1 MGNVLSH
8 DEVDSLL
15 NGISDGKVKT
25 ETDTPE
31 RGKGLNVYDF
41 KSRAGPSFASMPALG
56 TINERFVGS
65 SRASLSAAT
74 RSGIDVTISSTESV
88 PFDEFSRSIPLP
100 SSLNIFKMAPLKGF
114 ALLVMEGPLVFAFV
128 DTFFGGKG
136 DGQAK
141 PEGKDFTPIE
151 TRIMEKVIG
160 IILGDLEHA
169 WSDVHNIKMALTRSE
184 MDPKFA
190 AIAKPNDSVM
200 VSRFKVEFGNTTGNM
215 TICIPYSTI
224 APLREQLKQG
234 LQNEKVEADQRWRK
248 YIQEKIKGLAL
259 NVRCTLGMTK
269 ITGREL
275 LDIKVDDIIP
285 LDQGVNDLITVSVE
299 DIPKFKGF
307 PGTRNSKQAIR
318 ISESVN
324 KE

>member
-1 MGNVLSH
+1 MGNVLSQ

-31 RGKGLNVYDF
+31 RGKRLKIYDF
-41 KSRAGPSFASMPALG
+41 TSQAGPSLASMPALG
-56 TINERFVGS
+56 TINERFIGS
-65 SRASLSAAT
+65 VTANLSAAT
-74 RSGIDVTISSTESV
+74 QSVIDVTISSTESV
-88 PFDEFSRSIPLP
+88 TFDEFSRSIPLP
-100 SSLNIFKMAPLKGF
+100 SSLNIFKMAPLKGSG
-114 ALLVMEGPLVFAFV
+114 LLVMEGSLVFAFV

-136 DGQAK
+136 GGQVK

-151 TRIMEKVIG
+151 TRIIEKVIG

-169 WSDVHNIKMALTRSE
+169 WSDVHKIKMVLARSE
-184 MDPKFA
+184 MDPQFA
-190 AIAKPNDSVM
+190 AIAKPTDSVM
-200 VSRFKVEFGNTTGNM
+200 VNKFTVELGNAAGNM
-215 TICIPYSTI
+215 TICIPHSSI
-224 APLREQLKQG
+224 EPLREKLRHG
-234 LQNEKVEADQRWRK
+234 LQNEKVEVDQRGRK
-248 YIQEKIKGLAL
+248 HIEEKIKELEI

-275 LDIKVDDIIP
+275 LEIKVDDVIP
-285 LDQGVNDLITVSVE
+285 LEKGVNDLIIVSVE

-307 PGTRNSKQAIR
+307 PGTRNNKQAIR
-318 ISESVN
+318 ISERVN

>member
-1 MGNVLSH
+1 MGNVLSQ

-41 KSRAGPSFASMPALG
+41 RSQAGPSFASMPALG

-65 SRASLSAAT
+65 LRVSLSAAT
-74 RSGIDVTISSTESV
+74 RSVIDVTISSTESV

-114 ALLVMEGPLVFAFV
+114 ALLVLEGPLVFAFV
-128 DTFFGGKG
+128 DIFFGGKG
-136 DGQAK
+136 GGHLRL
-141 PEGKDFTPIE
+141 EGNDFTPIE
-151 TRIMEKVIG
+151 VRIIEKVVA

-169 WSDVHNIKMALTRSE
+169 WSDVHKIKMALVRSE

-200 VSRFKVEFGNTTGNM
+200 VSRFTVEFGNTAGNM

-224 APLREQLKQG
+224 EPLREKLKQG
-234 LQNEKVEADQRWRK
+234 LQNEKVEVDQRWRK
-248 YIQEKIKGLAL
+248 HIQEKIKGLAI
-259 NVRCTLGMTK
+259 NVLCTLGMTK

-275 LDIKVDDIIP
+275 LEIKVDDIIP
-285 LDQGVNDLITVSVE
+285 LEQGVNDLITVSVE
-299 DIPKFKGF
+299 DIPKFRGF

-318 ISESVN
+318 ISESIN

>member
-1 MGNVLSH
+1 MGNVLSQ

-31 RGKGLNVYDF
+31 RGKGLTVYDF
-41 KSRAGPSFASMPALG
+41 TSQAVPSLASMPVLG

-65 SRASLSAAT
+65 VKANLSAAT
-74 RSGIDVTISSTESV
+74 RSVIDVTISSTESV
-88 PFDEFSRSIPLP
+88 TFDEFSRSIPLP

-114 ALLVMEGPLVFAFV
+114 GLLVMEGPLVFAFV
-128 DTFFGGKG
+128 DTFFGGKRG
-136 DGQAK
+136 GQAK

-151 TRIMEKVIG
+151 ARIIEKVIG
-160 IILGDLEHA
+160 IMLGDLEYA
-169 WSDVHNIKMALTRSE
+169 WSDVHKIRMILARSE
-184 MDPKFA
+184 TDPQFA

-200 VSRFKVEFGNTTGNM
+200 VNKFTVDFGNTSGNM

-224 APLREQLKQG
+224 EPLREKLRQG
-234 LQNEKVEADQRWRK
+234 LQNEKVEVDQRWRK
-248 YIQEKIKGLAL
+248 HIQEKIKQLAI

-269 ITGREL
+269 ITGKEL
-275 LDIKVDDIIP
+275 LDIKVDDVIP
-285 LDQGVNDLITVSVE
+285 LEQGVNDLITVSVE

-318 ISESVN
+318 ISERVN

>member
-1 MGNVLSH
+1 MGNVLSQ

-41 KSRAGPSFASMPALG
+41 RSQAGPSFASMPALG

-65 SRASLSAAT
+65 LRVSLSAAT
-74 RSGIDVTISSTESV
+74 RSVIDVTISSTESV

-114 ALLVMEGPLVFAFV
+114 ALLVLEGPLVFAFV
-128 DTFFGGKG
+128 DIFFGGKG
-136 DGQAK
+136 GGHLRL
-141 PEGKDFTPIE
+141 EGNDFTPIE
-151 TRIMEKVIG
+151 VRIIEKVVA

-169 WSDVHNIKMALTRSE
+169 WSDVHKIKMALVRSE

-200 VSRFKVEFGNTTGNM
+200 VSRFTVEFGNTAGNM

-224 APLREQLKQG
+224 EPLREKLKQG
-234 LQNEKVEADQRWRK
+234 LQNEKVEVDQRWRK
-248 YIQEKIKGLAL
+248 HIQEKIKGLAI
-259 NVRCTLGMTK
+259 NVLCTLGMTK

-275 LDIKVDDIIP
+275 LEIKVDDIIP
-285 LDQGVNDLITVSVE
+285 LEQGVNDLITVSVE
-299 DIPKFKGF
+299 GIPKFRGF

-318 ISESVN
+318 ISESIN

>member
-1 MGNVLSH
+1 MGNVLSQ

-31 RGKGLNVYDF
+31 KAKGLKVYDF
-41 KSRAGPSFASMPALG
+41 ASQAGPSLTSMPALAI
-56 TINERFVGS
+56 INERFVGS
-65 SRASLSAAT
+65 ARASLSAAT
-74 RSGIDVTISSTESV
+74 RSVMDVTISSTESIT
-88 PFDEFSRSIPLP
+88 FDEFSRSIPLP
-100 SSLNIFKMAPLKGF
+100 ASLNIFKMEPLKGF
-114 ALLVMEGPLVFAFV
+114 GLLVMEGPLVFAFV

-136 DGQAK
+136 GGLIK
-141 PEGKDFTPIE
+141 SEGKDFTPIE
-151 TRIMEKVIG
+151 TRIIKKVIS

-169 WSDVHNIKMALTRSE
+169 WSGVHKIKMVFTRSE
-184 MDPKFA
+184 MDPRFA

-200 VSRFKVEFGNTTGNM
+200 VNKFTVEFGNTAGNM
-215 TICIPYSTI
+215 TTCIPYSTI
-224 APLREQLKQG
+224 EPLREKLKQG
-234 LQNEKVEADQRWRK
+234 LQNEKVEVDQRRRK
-248 YIQEKIKGLAL
+248 HIEEKIKELAI

-275 LDIKVDDIIP
+275 LEIKVDDVIP
-285 LDQGVNDLITVSVE
+285 LEQGVNDSITVSVE
-299 DIPKFKGF
+299 DIPKFRGF
-307 PGTRNSKQAIR
+307 PGTHNSKQAIR

>member
-1 MGNVLSH
+1 MGNVLSQ

-31 RGKGLNVYDF
+31 RGEGLKVYDF
-41 KSRAGPSFASMPALG
+41 TSQAGPSLASMPALG
-56 TINERFVGS
+56 TINERFVGF

-74 RSGIDVTISSTESV
+74 RSVIDVTISSAESV
-88 PFDEFSRSIPLP
+88 PFDEFSHSIPLP

-114 ALLVMEGPLVFAFV
+114 GLLVMESPLVFAFV

-136 DGQAK
+136 GGQVK

-151 TRIMEKVIG
+151 TRIIEKVIG

-169 WSDVHNIKMALTRSE
+169 WSDVHKIKMVLARSE
-184 MDPKFA
+184 MDPQFA
-190 AIAKPNDSVM
+190 AIAKPTDSVM
-200 VSRFKVEFGNTTGNM
+200 VNKFTVELGNAAGNM
-215 TICIPYSTI
+215 TICIPHSSI
-224 APLREQLKQG
+224 EPLREKLRQG
-234 LQNEKVEADQRWRK
+234 LQNEKVEVDQRRRK
-248 YIQEKIKGLAL
+248 HIEEKIKELEI

-275 LDIKVDDIIP
+275 LEIKVDDVIP
-285 LDQGVNDLITVSVE
+285 LEKGVNDLIIVSVE

-307 PGTRNSKQAIR
+307 PGTRSNKQAIR
-318 ISESVN
+318 ISERVN

>member
-1 MGNVLSH
+1 MGNVLSQ

-31 RGKGLNVYDF
+31 RGEGLKVYDF
-41 KSRAGPSFASMPALG
+41 TSQAGPSLASMPALG
-56 TINERFVGS
+56 TINERFVGF

-74 RSGIDVTISSTESV
+74 RSVIDVTISSAESV
-88 PFDEFSRSIPLP
+88 PFDEFFHSIPLP
-100 SSLNIFKMAPLKGF
+100 SSLNIFKMAPLKGS

-136 DGQAK
+136 GGQVK
-141 PEGKDFTPIE
+141 PKGKDFTPIE
-151 TRIMEKVIG
+151 TRIIEKVIG

-169 WSDVHNIKMALTRSE
+169 WSDVHKIKMVLARSE
-184 MDPKFA
+184 MDPQFA
-190 AIAKPNDSVM
+190 AIAKPTDSVM
-200 VSRFKVEFGNTTGNM
+200 VNKFMVELGNAAGNM
-215 TICIPYSTI
+215 TICIPHSSI
-224 APLREQLKQG
+224 EPLREKLRHG
-234 LQNEKVEADQRWRK
+234 LQNEKVEVDQRGRK
-248 YIQEKIKGLAL
+248 HIQEKIKELAI

-275 LDIKVDDIIP
+275 LEIKVDDVIP
-285 LDQGVNDLITVSVE
+285 LEKGVNDLIIVSVE
-299 DIPKFKGF
+299 GIPKFKGF
-307 PGTRNSKQAIR
+307 PGMRNNKQAIR
-318 ISESVN
+318 ISERVN